1 MKKGKRI
8 FAVLMSLLLLVTAVI
23 PAAPTA
29 SAADSASQ
37 IYYNIDFSAQV
48 LKSRINQQVSQDC
61 PVVAMA
67 TIEAYLYGATSSAD
81 RTTVY
86 NALVSKN
93 GAKVGANWSNCGY
106 VYHSSINWDTVY
118 DQLACG
124 YPVIVHRP
132 ATAKKKQ
139 HWAVVAGYK
148 GSATTLEKDKFVIVD
163 VYLGTGGTDIYT
175 SAAWATGTSID
186 KMVTRKN
193 GIVLTSLSG
202 IRMAIN
208 APAVV
213 HPYGVGHGVY
223 GYITANENL
232 TSVQLMVTNLSTGS
246 NVFNK
251 TVTPNAKSYL
261 LFDLDS
267 QVTFK
272 SWPEGEYYY
281 TVIAK
286 TASGINHIQ
295 KYFTIDKTWPTAMPT
310 RKLSF
315 SFDLKGGTGTFGTLT
330 VNHGSTLKMPT
341 TTPTRLG
348 YTFQG
353 WNVLRGKDGTVYCT
367 DGNWRTPESIQASG
381 YTPYVYNAGN
391 SYSLSYMW
399 LKGCFT
405 NTEYTFYPIWKSA
418 MPSLSYTVKYD
429 ANGGSGTPADQSMV
443 IGMALTL
450 SSETPARSGYRFL
463 GWATSA
469 TATAAKYQPGDSI
482 SLNGD
487 TTLYAVWEKQQTSA
501 SQVVVTGG
509 AAAPG
514 GTVTVDIS
522 LVNNPGIA
530 YLALTPVYDTSVMTL
545 TAVENGSIIKDMD
558 QGTNLT
564 WSVDADTAAN
574 GTMARLTFKV
584 NDNAHEGTYKVTV
597 ILREA
602 YTLMGDEVAFTVAD
616 GSITVSD
623 QIYGDATGDGIVNGR
638 DVLLLRR
645 YMANYNYDT
654 GSSSVAAYPGADAN
668 GDGVING
675 RDVLLL
681 RRYMA
686 NYNYDT
692 GTSSVVLGPN

>member
-1 MKKGKRI
+1 MKNWKRMYSA
-8 FAVLMSLLLLVTAVI
+8 FLSLLLLVAAVL
-23 PAAPTA
+23 PSLPVA

-48 LKSRINQQVSQDC
+48 LNSRINQKVDYDCAVVS
-61 PVVAMA
+61 MA
-67 TIEAYLYGATSSAD
+67 TVEAYLYGATSSAGK
-81 RTTVY
+81 TAVY

-93 GAKVGANWSNCGY
+93 GNNNYANWSKCGY
-106 VYHSSINWDTVY
+106 VSYDSINWDTVY

-132 ATAKKKQ
+132 ATASKVE

-163 VYLGTGGTDIYT
+163 VYHGTGGKDIYT
-175 SAAWATGTSID
+175 SAAWATGTSINR
-186 KMVTRKN
+186 MVTRKN

-208 APAVV
+208 TPAVV
-213 HPYGVGHGVY
+213 HPYGEGHGVL
-223 GYITANENL
+223 GYIAANENL

-246 NVFNK
+246 NMFNK

-267 QVTFK
+267 QVTFR

-286 TASGINHIQ
+286 TASGTSYRQ

-315 SFDLKGGTGTFGTLT
+315 SYDLKGGTGTFPMQT
-330 VNHGSTLKMPT
+330 VNHGSTLKLPT

-367 DGNWRTPESIQASG
+367 DGNWHAPESIQTSG
-381 YTPYVYNAGN
+381 YTPYVYDAGS
-391 SYSLSYMW
+391 SYLLSYMW

-405 NTEYTFYPIWKSA
+405 NTEYTFYPIWESA
-418 MPSLSYTVKYD
+418 APSLSYTVKYD
-429 ANGGSGTPADQSMV
+429 ANGGSGAPEEQTGYVGA
-443 IGMALTL
+443 GLTL
-450 SSETPARSGYRFL
+450 SSISPVRNGYRFL
-463 GWATSA
+463 GWATA
-469 TATAAKYQPGDSI
+469 AGATAAKYQPSESI
-482 SLNGD
+482 TLTGD
-487 TTLYAVWEKQQTSA
+487 TILYAVWEKQQTSDP
-501 SQVVVTGG
+501 QVVVTDG

-522 LVNNPGIA
+522 IVNNPGIA

-545 TAVENGSIIKDMD
+545 TAVENGSIIQDMD
-558 QGTNLT
+558 QGANLT
-564 WSVDADTAAN
+564 WSVDADTNAN
-574 GTMARLTFKV
+574 GTMAKLTFQIK
-584 NDNAHEGTYKVTV
+584 DTAPDGTYRVAV

-616 GSITVSD
+616 GSIKVSD
-623 QIYGDATGDGIVNGR
+623 RVYGDATGDGIVNGR